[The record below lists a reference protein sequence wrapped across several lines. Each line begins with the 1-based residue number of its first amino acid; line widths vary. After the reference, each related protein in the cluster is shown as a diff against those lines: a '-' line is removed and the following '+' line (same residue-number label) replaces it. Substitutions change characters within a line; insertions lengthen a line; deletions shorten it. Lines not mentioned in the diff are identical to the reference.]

1 MDKHMDEQK
10 KAKFDEYFQTLQ
22 LLNESTDDY
31 LFLADIEK
39 GIIRFANDHIA
50 KRYPLPLD
58 EEYQCSFSGYAG
70 IIYERDAVSWSRNM
84 DEIQKGESFV
94 HDMIYRILDKNG
106 NIVWISSRGKVLQGE
121 DGCPSLLLGRISDTV
136 LSGKVDYV
144 TGLFLGSEMHSRL
157 KDAMDSGRY
166 GVLMV
171 LGVDRFKNINTKYG
185 RGYGNFVLKRLAVH
199 LESCVDIDVPVYR
212 LDGDRFAIDFA
223 GYTPEQV
230 QKAYHEIQHK
240 MTEDCTFSAGAVAYP
255 IMGVRDTNLLYDYA
269 ERALDRAKQNGRNHL
284 EFFSA
289 EDYEKQLS
297 AIDLT
302 EELRKSVKNNCEGFY
317 LVYQPQVS
325 LNGYDVVGAEA
336 LLRFRSPYRGVV
348 PPDQFIGILEQSGMI
363 VQVGN
368 WILEQAIAQCA
379 QWRKYHTSFR
389 MSINLSYVQLEYKDL
404 SQVIYDL
411 LEKENLPGEAII
423 LELTESMQLQDY
435 TKYNQLFYQW
445 GKHGIQISM
454 DDFGT
459 GYSSLGYLKSL
470 AIDEIKVDRCFVS
483 HIDMSAYNYRL
494 LSNILELAKSSQIR
508 VVCEGVETV
517 DELLALAE
525 LEPEEMQGFYFSKPV
540 EADVFA
546 DNYILGHG
554 EEERWK
560 KNKKDNRQSK
570 SQRLVDAAQYK
581 KLLDQMDE
589 VIYVKDEQTCGLYY
603 MNSAAQRLTGAGENY
618 VGRKCYQLI
627 EGRDEPCLHCQER
640 KLHHKSF
647 VTRQNYNEYL
657 GIRMLIKDKLIKWN
671 DHEARLSI
679 GMDMSLMDTS
689 MQEMQMEL
697 TIEDALINA
706 VLSGSEER
714 SDGEK
719 IRQILQKIGEFYG
732 ADRCYIFVYSSEN
745 NSWFNVCEWCD
756 REIRSMQLHMASVRE
771 DLLEPWIVE
780 MEQGNDIIVRDVSS
794 YRETAPKLYE
804 LLNEEEVHRLMVTP
818 MKKDGKLFGFV
829 GVDNP
834 KNFPYDQRFFHKIT
848 PLLVQLLSD
857 NQMLDAS
864 NDMIADM
871 TGMLRGSE
879 ILTSLQQGLWSIEVD
894 ENTGQKRM
902 YVDRSMKE
910 LLGAEENLTP
920 EEYFHRWYDNID
932 PAYKAYVDHGVAQ
945 FMESGRIVELEY
957 PWHHPAL
964 GTVDVRCIGVVRSHE
979 DGIWIIKGCHCMM
992 GNIVKADDSKKPS

>member
-1 MDKHMDEQK
+1 MEEQK
-10 KAKFDEYFQTLQ
+10 KAKFDEYFHTLQ

-31 LFLADIEK
+31 LFLGDI
-39 GIIRFANDHIA
+39 GATFVRFANDQIA
-50 KRYPLPLD
+50 RRYPLPLD
-58 EEYQCSFSGYAG
+58 EENKCSFAEYAD
-70 IIYERDAVSWSRNM
+70 IIYERDVAAWSRNM
-84 DEIQKGESFV
+84 DEIQKGESLV

-106 NIVWISSRGKVLQGE
+106 NVVWISCRGKVICAG
-121 DGCPSLLLGRISDTV
+121 DGRPWLLLGRISDTV
-136 LSGKVDYV
+136 LSGRVDYV
-144 TGLFLGSEMHSRL
+144 TGLFLGSEMHNRL
-157 KDAMDSGRY
+157 KSALEAGRH

-199 LESCVDIDVPVYR
+199 LESCVEMNVPVYR
-212 LDGDRFAIDFA
+212 LDGDHFAVNFED
-223 GYTPEQV
+223 YTPEQV
-230 QKAYHEIQHK
+230 KKVYREIQHK

-255 IMGVRDTNLLYDYA
+255 IMGVKDTNLLYDYA
-269 ERALDRAKQNGRNHL
+269 ERALDGAKKNGRNHL

-297 AIDLT
+297 TIDLT

-325 LNGYDVVGAEA
+325 MNGYDVVGAEA
-336 LLRFRSPYRGVV
+336 LLRFRSPYRGIV

-368 WILEQAIAQCA
+368 WILDQAISQCA
-379 QWRKYHTSFR
+379 RWRQYHPNFR

-411 LEKENLPGEAII
+411 LDREDLPGDAII

-508 VVCEGVETV
+508 VVCEGVETI
-517 DELLALAE
+517 DELLALTE
-525 LEPEEMQGFYFSKPV
+525 LEPEEMQGFYFSKPL

-546 DNYILGHG
+546 ENYILGHG

-560 KNKKDNRQSK
+560 KNKKENKDGK

-589 VIYVKDEQTCGLYY
+589 VVYVIDAQTHGLYF
-603 MNSAAQRLTGAGENY
+603 MNSTAQRLTGAGENY
-618 VGRKCYQLI
+618 VGRKCYQLL
-627 EGRDEPCLHCQER
+627 EGKKEPCSHCMGQ

-647 VTRQNYNEYL
+647 TTRQYHNEYL
-657 GIRMLIKDKLIKWN
+657 GSRMLIKEKLINWN
-671 DHEARLSI
+671 GHEARLQI
-679 GMDMSLMDTS
+679 GIDMSVMDTA
-689 MQEMQMEL
+689 MQEMQVQL
-697 TIEDALINA
+697 TIEDALISA
-706 VLSGSEER
+706 ILGDGVER
-714 SDGEK
+714 SDGEMV
-719 IRQILQKIGEFYG
+719 RQVLQRIGDFYG

-745 NSWFNVCEWCD
+745 QSWSNICEWCD
-756 REIRSMQLHMASVRE
+756 HEVVSRQLHLARVPE
-771 DLLEPWIVE
+771 DLLSPWFLE
-780 MEQGNDIIVRDVSS
+780 MEKGNDIIVKDVSA
-794 YRETAPKLYE
+794 YKEKAPKLYE
-804 LLNEEEVHRLMVTP
+804 LLNEEEIHRLMLTP

-857 NQMLDAS
+857 NRMLDAS
-864 NDMIADM
+864 DDMIADM
-871 TGMLRGSE
+871 TSMLRDSE
-879 ILTSLQQGLWSIEVD
+879 ILKALQQGMWSIEVN
-894 ENTGQKRM
+894 ENTGENRM

-910 LLGAEENLTP
+910 LLGAEEDLTP
-920 EEYFHRWYDNID
+920 EGYFRQWYDNID
-932 PAYKAYVDHGVAQ
+932 PAYRDYVDHGVKQ
-945 FMESGRIVELEY
+945 LMESGQTVELEY
-957 PWHHPAL
+957 LWRHPRL
-964 GTVDVRCIGVVRSHE
+964 GTVEVRCMGVMRSHK
-979 DGIWIIKGCHCMM
+979 DGIWIIKGCHCMLC
-992 GNIVKADDSKKPS
+992 NILKADESKKPS

>member
-1 MDKHMDEQK
+1 MDEQK
-10 KAKFDEYFQTLQ
+10 RAKFDDYFQTLQ

-31 LFLADIEK
+31 LFLCDIDE
-39 GIIRFANDHIA
+39 GTVRFAGNQIA
-50 KRYPLPLD
+50 RRYPLPLD
-58 EEYQCSFSGYAG
+58 EEHKCSFAEYAD
-70 IIYERDAVSWSRNM
+70 IIYERDTAAWSKNM
-84 DEIQKGESFV
+84 EEICKGESLV
-94 HDMIYRILDKNG
+94 HDMIYRILDLNG
-106 NIVWISSRGKVLQGE
+106 NIVWISCRGKVLQAE
-121 DGCPSLLLGRISDTV
+121 DGRPSLMLGRISDTV

-144 TGLFLGSEMHSRL
+144 TGLFLGSELQVRL
-157 KDAMDSGRY
+157 KAALDAGKH

-185 RGYGNFVLKRLAVH
+185 RGYGNFILKRLAVH
-199 LESCVDIDVPVYR
+199 LESCVEMDFPVYR
-212 LDGDRFAIDFA
+212 LDGDHFAVNFE

-230 QKAYHEIQHK
+230 QKVYHEIQHK
-240 MTEDCTFSAGAVAYP
+240 MTEDCTFSAGAVSYP
-255 IMGVRDTNLLYDYA
+255 IMGVKDTNLLYDYA

-289 EDYEKQLS
+289 EDYEKHLS

-325 LNGYDVVGAEA
+325 MNGYDVVGAEA
-336 LLRFRSPYRGVV
+336 LLRFRSPYRGIV

-368 WILEQAIAQCA
+368 WILDEAIKQCA
-379 QWRKYHTSFR
+379 VWRQYNPTFR

-411 LEKENLPGEAII
+411 LEREKLPGDAII

-445 GKHGIQISM
+445 GKRGIQISM

-508 VVCEGVETV
+508 VVCEGVETI
-517 DELLALAE
+517 DELLALTE
-525 LEPEEMQGFYFSKPV
+525 LEPEEMQGFYFSKPL

-546 DNYILGHG
+546 ENYILGHG

-560 KNKKDNRQSK
+560 KSKKDNKDGK

-589 VIYVKDEQTCGLYY
+589 VVYVIDTQTHGLYF
-603 MNSAAQRLTGAGENY
+603 MNSTAQRLTGAGENY
-618 VGRKCYQLI
+618 VGRKCYQLL
-627 EGRDEPCLHCQER
+627 EGKNEPCEHCMGE

-647 VTRQNYNEYL
+647 TTRLYHNEHL
-657 GIRMLIKDKLIKWN
+657 GSRMLIKEKLINWN
-671 DHEARLSI
+671 GHEACLQI
-679 GMDMSLMDTS
+679 GMDMSVMDS
-689 MQEMQMEL
+689 AMQEMQVEL
-697 TIEDALINA
+697 TIEDALISA
-706 VLSGSEER
+706 ILSDNEER
-714 SDGEK
+714 SDGEMV
-719 IRQILQKIGEFYG
+719 RQILQRIGDFYG

-745 NSWFNVCEWCD
+745 QAWSNICEWCD
-756 REIRSMQLHMASVRE
+756 REILSRQLHLTSVPE
-771 DLLEPWIVE
+771 NLLRPWVVE
-780 MEQGNDIIVRDVSS
+780 MEKGNDIIVRDVSG
-794 YRETAPKLYE
+794 YKEKAPKLYE
-804 LLNEEEVHRLMVTP
+804 LLNEEEIHRLMVTP

-857 NQMLDAS
+857 NSMLDAS

-871 TGMLRGSE
+871 TSMLRDSE
-879 ILTSLQQGLWSIEVD
+879 ILTALQQGMWSIEVD
-894 ENTGQKRM
+894 ENTGENRM

-910 LLGAEENLTP
+910 LLGAEEGLTP
-920 EEYFHRWYDNID
+920 EGYFHQWYDNID
-932 PAYKAYVDHGVAQ
+932 PAYKEYVDHGVTQ
-945 FMESGRIVELEY
+945 FMESGKIVELEY
-957 PWHHPAL
+957 LWHHPTL
-964 GTVDVRCIGVVRSHE
+964 GVVEVRCIGVVRSHK
-979 DGIWIIKGCHCMM
+979 DGIWTIKGCHCMM
-992 GNIVKADDSKKPS
+992 GNIVKADESKITS